1 MVFVSDTKMKARIIG
16 DTITQINRDTTK
28 FAQKVNMIDRV
39 GKLEEKSA
47 YILFKDHKKNFP
59 DKKQTRLIN
68 PTKPELGFVSK
79 NVIQKIT
86 SRLVSSHKYI
96 LWKNSMDTID
106 WFRKIKDKKRST
118 FVQFDIIEFY
128 PSITKEL
135 LVRSLNHARE
145 YTEVTEEEIEIIL
158 ACRKTVL
165 SDNRRSWVKSHV
177 DNFDIPMGAYDSAQ
191 VADLVGI
198 YILDTLGRVVNS
210 QQVGLYRDDGII
222 YIPDSN
228 GPKNSSIQKKIIRA
242 FKLLGFR
249 IQIAS
254 NLKIVDF
261 LDVTLNL
268 NNGTFKP
275 FSKNDSA
282 PRYINISSNH
292 PRSVLRQIPNAVNER
307 INKLSSG
314 RKIFEENKSR
324 YDDTLKDSGF
334 QGRDNPLSRIFNRNT
349 VKISYSCIKNMYNI
363 LSNHNRRLLNE
374 LTTRDRN
381 PNVESCNSRN
391 KEKCPLGGRCTT
403 MNVVYQA
410 CISPMEQQKDRERV
424 YIGIS
429 AGNWKQRWYS
439 HRHSFSNPKHRY
451 QTALSKYFWGLKDQ
465 GLSPQ
470 IKWKII
476 RHSSAANSFNG
487 RCNLCLDEKISII
500 NFKNRKLL

>member
-1 MVFVSDTKMKARIIG
+1 ML
-16 DTITQINRDTTK
+16 
-28 FAQKVNMIDRV
+28 DRV
-39 GKLEEKSA
+39 GKLEERSA

-68 PTKPELGFVSK
+68 PTKTELGSVSK
-79 NVIQKIT
+79 DVIQKIT
-86 SRLVSSHKYI
+86 SRLMSSHKYN

-106 WFRKIKDKKRST
+106 WFKKIKDKKRST

-145 YTEVTEEEIEIIL
+145 YTEITEEEIEIIL
-158 ACRKTVL
+158 ASRKTVL
-165 SDNRRSWVKSHV
+165 SDNRRSWV
-177 DNFDIPMGAYDSAQ
+177 DNFDVPMGAYDSAQ

-198 YILDTLGRVVNS
+198 YILDTLGRIVNS
-210 QQVGLYRDDGII
+210 QQVGLYREGGII

-228 GPKNSSIQKKIIRA
+228 GPKTASIQKKIIRA

-292 PRSVLRQIPNAVNER
+292 PRSVLRQIPIAVNQR

-314 RKIFEENKSR
+314 KKMFEENKRR
-324 YDDTLKDSGF
+324 YDDALKDSGF
-334 QGRDNPLSRIFNRNT
+334 QGRLKYLTPGRIMVGPTHPSR
-349 VKISYSCIKNMYNI
+349 
-363 LSNHNRRLLNE
+363 
-374 LTTRDRN
+374 
-381 PNVESCNSRN
+381 
-391 KEKCPLGGRCTT
+391 
-403 MNVVYQA
+403 
-410 CISPMEQQKDRERV
+410 
-424 YIGIS
+424 
-429 AGNWKQRWYS
+429 
-439 HRHSFSNPKHRY
+439 
-451 QTALSKYFWGLKDQ
+451 
-465 GLSPQ
+465 
-470 IKWKII
+470 
-476 RHSSAANSFNG
+476 
-487 RCNLCLDEKISII
+487 
-500 NFKNRKLL
+500 